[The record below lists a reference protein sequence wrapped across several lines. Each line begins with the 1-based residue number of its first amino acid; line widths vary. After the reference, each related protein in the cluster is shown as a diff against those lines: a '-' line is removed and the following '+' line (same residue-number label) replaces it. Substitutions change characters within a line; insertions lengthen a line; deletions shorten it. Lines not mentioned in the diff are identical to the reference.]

1 VRCPKSVPA
10 GTDLWGEMKGNKLTA
25 MFTGSRKTLT
35 WPQVI
40 KRNIIWAGLLI
51 VVIMAGVFAM
61 NKDTTAMLLVDGTP
75 LAVVTGEEQVM
86 AALEKVKTDLLQEH
100 KIAVADF
107 GNNLTYDE
115 KLPEADAKPLSD
127 QELCSLLKERLSWQT
142 DCWDIIIGGTPMLRL
157 ASEGDAQIA
166 LEEIKKY
173 YLPQGIDQSQI
184 EELRIAEDVTIAA
197 GKGRLG
203 EIIPPEAAVEAMV
216 RGLDKIVQHTVE
228 KGDSFWTIARDNNMT
243 VSELMAANPDLDEDE
258 YLQPGQKI
266 NLVKSEPLLN
276 VVTTLTTTV
285 EEKVPYSTSYE
296 NDPSLWRGQQKIIKP
311 GTSGLREV
319 TYRITRT
326 NSEEIRK
333 ETLAEKILIEP
344 VGQIVA
350 RGSKVMV
357 ASRGDGGS
365 GRLAWPLRG
374 RINSAYGVRRGRS
387 VHTGLDIDGEKG
399 DPVYSAETG
408 VVLATGYKG
417 NYGNCIDID
426 HGNGL
431 MTRYAHL
438 NSVRVK
444 IGQQVARGDLIGTVG
459 STGKSTGPHLHFEV
473 RINNVHQ
480 NPLKYLSQN
489 D

>member
-1 VRCPKSVPA
+1 
-10 GTDLWGEMKGNKLTA
+10 

-40 KRNIIWAGLLI
+40 KRNILWAGLLI
-51 VVIMAGVFAM
+51 VVIIAGVFAV
-61 NKDTTAMLLVDGTP
+61 NKDTKAMLLVDGTP

-100 KIAVADF
+100 KVAVADF
-107 GNNLTYDE
+107 DNNLTYDE
-115 KLPEADAKPLSD
+115 KLPADDAKPLSD
-127 QELCSLLKERLSWQT
+127 QELYTLLKESLSWQT
-142 DCWDIIIGGTPMLRL
+142 DCWNIIISGTPMLRL
-157 ASEGDAQIA
+157 ASEEDAHKAI
-166 LEEIKKY
+166 EEIKNY
-173 YLPQGIDQSQI
+173 YLPEGIDQSQI

-203 EIIPPEAAVEAMV
+203 EIISPEAAVEAMV
-216 RGLDKIVQHTVE
+216 QGLDKIVQHTVE
-228 KGDSFWTIARDNNMT
+228 KGESFWTIARANNMT

-296 NDPSLWRGQQKIIKP
+296 NDPNLWRGQQKIIKP

-326 NSEEIRK
+326 NSQEIQK

-344 VGQIVA
+344 AGQIVA

-374 RINSAYGVRRGRS
+374 KINSAYRVRRGRS
-387 VHTGLDIDGEKG
+387 IHTGLDIDGEKG
-399 DPVYSAETG
+399 DPVYSAEAG
-408 VVLATGYKG
+408 VVLAAAYNG

-431 MTRYAHL
+431 MTRYGHL
-438 NSVRVK
+438 SSIKVK

-473 RINNVHQ
+473 RINNIHQ